1 MDSIRRIAAIND
13 LSGASRCSL
22 TVALPVI
29 SALGIQCCVM
39 PTAILSNHTGFDSFF
54 FDDYTDKMGE
64 FSNQWQK
71 MNMKFDCIYSG
82 FLGSHKQ
89 IEEVLSFIDKFGT
102 SPAKVIIDP
111 VMGDNGEI
119 YSTYSGKMCDD
130 MKKLVAKAD
139 IVTPNI
145 TEACHLSDTKYE
157 GETLPEEKLFEMAQK
172 IEKLGAKSV
181 IITGHRSKSKVANFV
196 YSGGETKSFSTP
208 VVPKYFSGT
217 GDVFASVI
225 AGLACLGYD
234 VFKSTEFA
242 AKFVHKAASMSY
254 CLGLDV
260 NDGICFEKILGD
272 LAAIGVLP
280 ELL

>member
-13 LSGASRCSL
+13 LSGGCRCSL
-22 TVALPVI
+22 TAALPII
-29 SALGIQCCVM
+29 SALGIQCCVL
-39 PTAILSNHTGFDSFF
+39 PTAILSNHTGFKSFF
-54 FDDYTDKMGE
+54 FDDYTDKMNK
-64 FSNQWQK
+64 FSCEWQK
-71 MNMKFDCIYSG
+71 MNLKFDCIYSG

-89 IEEVLSFIDKFGT
+89 IEEVLNFIDKFKT
-102 SPAKVIIDP
+102 VSTKIVIDP

-119 YSTYSGKMCDD
+119 YSTYSKEMCDD
-130 MKKLVAKAD
+130 MKLLVSKAD

-145 TEACHLSDTKYE
+145 TEACSLSDTKYS
-157 GETLPEEKLFEMAQK
+157 GETLPEEALFEMAEK
-172 IEKLGAKSV
+172 ISRLGAKNV
-181 IITGHRSKSKVANFV
+181 IITGHRSKTMVANFV
-196 YSGGETKSFSTP
+196 YSAGECKSFKTP

-225 AGLACLGYD
+225 ASLTCLGYD
-234 VFKSTEFA
+234 VFKATEFA

-272 LAAIGVLP
+272 LTDLKGKI
-280 ELL
+280 